1 MKRRIQ
7 RLERLARIAAQ
18 KHLDTLTEEE
28 YLCEFLHALEHDYGA
43 IDRGLAE
50 AFITGTGGDLQ
61 EWGEIL
67 DRVLAEQCEPVGGKQ
82 AQTWRFKKEEGR
94 P

>member
-7 RLERLARIAAQ
+7 RLERQAHIASQ
-18 KHLDTLTEEE
+18 KRHDTLTEEE
-28 YLCEFLHALEHDYGA
+28 FLCEFLHALEHDYGA
-43 IDRGLAE
+43 IDRELAE
-50 AFITGTGGDLQ
+50 AFIVGTGGDME
-61 EWGEIL
+61 EWREIL